1 MTLDNVD
8 SLEHSG
14 PPDRFVTRL
23 YLWAQLVRIPNT
35 FTAVADVLAG
45 AAIAGALSPAAISQS
60 WPIIAALVLVVVSLY
75 WTGMIWNDL
84 NDVEQDRQQKRNRPL
99 PNSQISVSAA
109 TTAYWLLV
117 TLAFGITVSIAATQG
132 SWYLPGV
139 EFKND
144 LWRGFRFYSPLLITA
159 LLACCARLYNS
170 RWKLSTVGPILMGMC
185 RSGSLLLGISSGWYV
200 GSSTVYE
207 VPHGWMA
214 VLGHGLYVAGFT
226 FAGRREA
233 EENNSLPVAIGWIV
247 SAVGLIALA
256 FAPWFAPNEIPLRMD
271 ALPTYPI
278 VFALMALP
286 LIRRAWTSIVD
297 PSPKSIQ
304 LAIKQAIFSI
314 IFFDA
319 ILTLQFAGPWPAIA
333 VCSLILPSTLLSK
346 YFRPT

>member
-8 SLEHSG
+8 SLEHSR
-14 PPDRFVTRL
+14 PPDRFVSQL
-23 YLWAQLVRIPNT
+23 YLWAQLARIPNT

-45 AAIAGALSPAAISQS
+45 AAVAGALSTATIDRS
-60 WPIIAALVLVVVSLY
+60 WPIVIAAVGMVIALY

-84 NDVEQDRQQKRNRPL
+84 NDVEQDRRQQRNRPL
-99 PNSQISVSAA
+99 SNNQISTASATRA
-109 TTAYWLLV
+109 AYILVILAIGIGLWIAFVPPAWIYSINRSESSSSMQLQSFFPFLIAVALTAC
-117 TLAFGITVSIAATQG
+117 I
-132 SWYLPGV
+132 
-139 EFKND
+139 
-144 LWRGFRFYSPLLITA
+144 
-159 LLACCARLYNS
+159 RLYNS
-170 RWKLSTVGPILMGMC
+170 SWKLSLGGPVLMGLC
-185 RSGSLLLGISSGWYV
+185 RSGSLLLGISVGWYL
-200 GSSTVYE
+200 GLSSWYE
-207 VPHGWMA
+207 LPHGWMA

-233 EENNSLPVAIGWIV
+233 EENDPLPVAIGWIV
-247 SAVGLIALA
+247 SAVGLIVLA
-256 FAPWFAPNEIPLRMD
+256 FAPWFAPREIPLRMD

-297 PSPKSIQ
+297 PSPRSIQ
-304 LAIKQAIFSI
+304 FAIKQAIFSI

-333 VCSLILPSTLLSK
+333 VCSLILPSTLLGK